1 MIQISFFLDVKRGL
15 YENYAWE
22 QQRQQLHCKFHKSD
36 QRNKL
41 YFGNLVSTKIL
52 IFNSTIDFCSF
63 PEKSANIVDGDS
75 KERKK
80 EICFCVCMLAICMRK

>member
-1 MIQISFFLDVKRGL
+1 MKIMHGSNNDNNCIVNSINAISGT
-15 YENYAWE
+15 NYI
-22 QQRQQLHCKFHKSD
+22 LGICF
-36 QRNKL
+36 
-41 YFGNLVSTKIL
+41 STKIL

-75 KERKK
+75 KEIKK